1 MTDSVVETYFLTD
14 SKYEAARQAT
24 KINSNHP
31 WTYPG
36 DVAAAGEAPTDGENA
51 DPTNFVR
58 KLLEAKYGKSY
69 DTESAKAERVE
80 NPNGVA
86 RPANNYGKGWDQ
98 RKLDIY
104 NHLTI
109 TEKVMKNPGW
119 NGPSTSVPPN
129 PVTLEDKQRSGTYT
143 DEDTKLL
150 EKAKSGSLMPKPFL
164 ILNPNGRLAGT
175 GRGRKTRKS
184 KMITMRRKDY
194 LREHHHLFKVLSHP
208 TKKKL
213 LDELMAQQK
222 ELKERGLKGGKT
234 RRRHK

>member
-14 SKYEAARQAT
+14 PKYDKARTST
-24 KINSNHP
+24 KIGINP
-31 WTYPG
+31 WNYPME
-36 DVAAAGEAPTDGENA
+36 VAMSEDAPADGENA

-80 NPNGVA
+80 NPNGFA
-86 RPANNYGKGWDQ
+86 IPANNYGKGWDA
-98 RKLDIY
+98 RKLEIY
-104 NHLTI
+104 NHLAV

-119 NGPSTSVPPN
+119 NGPLNTSPPN

-150 EKAKSGSLMPKPFL
+150 ERARSNSLVSKFDIGSIDFSGKSPMSKGYL
-164 ILNPNGRLAGT
+164 IRNPITGKLAGT
-175 GRGRKTRKS
+175 GRRKS
-184 KMITMRRKDY
+184 KK
-194 LREHHHLFKVLSHP
+194 S
-208 TKKKL
+208 KKTHGKS
-213 LDELMAQQK
+213 K
-222 ELKERGLKGGKT
+222 KSRKT